1 MACWAVLGVAK
12 SEPLRVFGRGGVAL
26 PVGGYQS
33 SELGLGVAGTA
44 GLEYPFTPKIG
55 VAVELGAV
63 WLSDG
68 DSPSD
73 PAFSDLNDASQVSTA
88 LALHLRPGATADL
101 ERFDASAGL
110 WASASGG
117 LSFTGGLQRA
127 MADVAV
133 GYDFFLDD
141 SGKVAIGPMFS
152 WLHVFQPDT
161 QVRPE
166 DANVVVLGVHAL
178 FDSVERQKAVAPQ
191 PAKKDFDKDGI
202 ADGDDVCPQQP
213 EDKDTFED
221 DDGCPELD
229 NDKDSV
235 LDPVDHCP
243 SQAEDRDSVEDE
255 DGCPDLDNDKDG
267 VPDTEDMCPLVAE
280 DKDGFNDTDG
290 CPDQDNDRDG
300 ILDPQDLCI
309 NEPENM
315 NGYADGDGCPDED
328 QVRVVG
334 DKIILDEKVHF
345 AVNMDVIRRVSHPL
359 LGRVAK
365 LLGEHPDYVHI
376 EVQGHTDKNGDAER
390 NRALSERRA
399 KAVMDFLI
407 SAGIPAAR
415 LSYHGYGEDFPLL
428 DKETEWALFMNRRVE
443 FKITRDE
450 KAISRALDVSQ
461 HADELLDQKPPTT
474 APSNTATEPS
484 VPGASQPT
492 EPALDLD
499 ADDIGAPAAEDEEG
513 SK

>member
-1 MACWAVLGVAK
+1 MACWAVLGVTQA
-12 SEPLRVFGRGGVAL
+12 EPLRVFGRGGLAL

-33 SELGLGVAGTA
+33 TELGLGA
-44 GLEYPFTPKIG
+44 GLTGGVEYPFTPKIG
-55 VAVELGAV
+55 LAAELGGV

-68 DSPSD
+68 EPPEDAAFAD
-73 PAFSDLNDASQVSTA
+73 PNSASQVSAA
-88 LALHLRPGATADL
+88 LALHLRPGGTADL
-101 ERFDASAGL
+101 AKFDSSAG
-110 WASASGG
+110 WWGSASGG
-117 LSFTGGLQRA
+117 LAFTGGLQRV

-141 SGKVAIGPMFS
+141 TGNVGLGPMASF
-152 WLHVFQPDT
+152 LHVFQPDSAL
-161 QVRPE
+161 RPE
-166 DANVVVLGVHAL
+166 DANVVVLGVHVL
-178 FDSVERQKAVAPQ
+178 LDNVERRERSKPTPVER
-191 PAKKDFDKDGI
+191 DFDEDGI
-202 ADGDDVCPQQP
+202 PDGDDACPQQP

-221 DDGCPELD
+221 DDGCPDPD
-229 NDKDSV
+229 NDQDSV

-267 VPDTEDMCPLVAE
+267 IPDTEDMCPLVAE

-290 CPDQDNDRDG
+290 CPDEDNDRDG
-300 ILDPQDLCI
+300 ILDPHDLCL

-334 DKIILDEKVHF
+334 NKIVLDEKVHF

-365 LLGEHPDYVHI
+365 LISEHPDYAHI

-399 KAVMDFLI
+399 KAVMEFLI
-407 SAGIPAAR
+407 ASGISASR
-415 LSYHGYGEDFPLL
+415 LSYHGYGEEYPMIDR
-428 DKETEWALFMNRRVE
+428 DDEWALFMNRRVE
-443 FKITRDE
+443 FKIVRDE
-450 KAISRALDVSQ
+450 DAAKGSGSAESAAAELDAAVEKSS
-461 HADELLDQKPPTT
+461 A
-474 APSNTATEPS
+474 APSSGEGGKPAPAS
-484 VPGASQPT
+484 V
-492 EPALDLD
+492 DLD
-499 ADDIGAPAAEDEEG
+499 ADTEEPAASGASAEG
-513 SK
+513 EK